1 MKKVVSFV
9 VSTVPCGVAVSV
21 TCGMSSLLA
30 RQLPNGPGPLREA
43 EQKNMELVGTNDL
56 QARSAYQPVVQH
68 QGNRWILYVGHHA
81 LDKNPATGRPLPSLN
96 PLTGKSEENGTS
108 IVDVTD
114 PQKPVYLHHLPVA
127 NGTGGGAQMVR
138 VCDGNTLPVH
148 DNKFYLLRSYANT
161 AHEIWDVTNPSAPR
175 PVRTVAAGNPVI
187 GNLAGTHKSWWECD
201 TGIAYIVGSRASDAA
216 SGWRRGNHIM
226 IFDLGNPASPV
237 FKRDWALD
245 GQQPGGA
252 IPPNFAAVPSIHG
265 PISTGP
271 AGNRVYFAYGTSSN
285 GVMQIVDRSKL
296 LSSDPTD
303 FKTAEVGRWVMN
315 PDNGAHTTFPIGKMA
330 VADFAPNAQGKTRE
344 FVAVVSEETFIQC
357 TGPRNLTTL
366 VDVTNEARPQSVAT
380 FQVAA
385 SSSDS
390 CGRGGRFGPHST
402 NENFGPPFYQK
413 VMFVAYFNAGVR
425 AVDIRDPYNPREVA
439 HYVPE
444 TTEKTDYRCVKIN
457 NENVC
462 QNAIQTNN
470 VETDDRGYI
479 FIVDR
484 ADTGLHV
491 LRLSGDALKAL
502 EPRSN

>member
-1 MKKVVSFV
+1 M
-9 VSTVPCGVAVSV
+9 
-21 TCGMSSLLA
+21 
-30 RQLPNGPGPLREA
+30 
-43 EQKNMELVGTNDL
+43 
-56 QARSAYQPVVQH
+56 
-68 QGNRWILYVGHHA
+68 
-81 LDKNPATGRPLPSLN
+81 
-96 PLTGKSEENGTS
+96 
-108 IVDVTD
+108 
-114 PQKPVYLHHLPVA
+114 
-127 NGTGGGAQMVR
+127 
-138 VCDGNTLPVH
+138 
-148 DNKFYLLRSYANT
+148 
-161 AHEIWDVTNPSAPR
+161 TNPSAPR

-344 FVAVVSEETFIQC
+344 FVYRGQSCRDAAARAMPDGWTLGADPWVRYEKAGSSRSEFVVPCE
-357 TGPRNLTTL
+357 LL
-366 VDVTNEARPQSVAT
+366 
-380 FQVAA
+380 
-385 SSSDS
+385 
-390 CGRGGRFGPHST
+390 
-402 NENFGPPFYQK
+402 
-413 VMFVAYFNAGVR
+413 
-425 AVDIRDPYNPREVA
+425 
-439 HYVPE
+439 PE
-444 TTEKTDYRCVKIN
+444 
-457 NENVC
+457 
-462 QNAIQTNN
+462 
-470 VETDDRGYI
+470 
-479 FIVDR
+479 
-484 ADTGLHV
+484 
-491 LRLSGDALKAL
+491 LR
-502 EPRSN
+502 